1 MDIGEID
8 DDAHGITT
16 PRIYT
21 PPLRPLT
28 PATSDGYGSSNS
40 PNDSST

>member
-28 PATSDGYGSSNS
+28 PATGSSNS

>member
-21 PPLRPLT
+21 PPLRPSPRPHPT
-28 PATSDGYGSSNS
+28 ATGSSNS